1 MTWLISPLVLLA
13 AAPWVLLP
21 PLAMLRVVRSRSLA
35 EDSPTLPPSTPL
47 VSIIVPARNE
57 ARNIGR
63 CVRSILATPYAPIE
77 LIVVDDH
84 STDGTSDVARAAGGG
99 DARLRILASP
109 TLPNGWF
116 GKQWACTTGAAAA
129 SGSILLFTDA
139 DTMHAPDLLPRA
151 VNRSRRESA
160 DMLSVAGRQEMRSFW
175 ERLLQPQVF
184 WILIVRYGGTE
195 SVNRASR
202 PEDVIANGQYLLIGR
217 GAYEVAGGHAS
228 VRDKVAEDLALAQR
242 FFRLGLRVRLVRGDD
257 QLSTHMYGS
266 LSELTDGWG
275 KNVFAGGI
283 DAMPGGAVGRVLFPF
298 FLPLAP
304 LMALAPLA
312 GLVLALAGAAG
323 PAVATW
329 STICLAATLL
339 WWALI
344 YRGFHQRIW
353 YALLFPVGAAVVL
366 FIVLRAIGRGRRV
379 GWKGRE
385 YVAR

>member
-1 MTWLISPLVLLA
+1 
-13 AAPWVLLP
+13 
-21 PLAMLRVVRSRSLA
+21 MLRVARSRSLA
-35 EDSPTLPPSTPL
+35 EDPATLPPSAPL

-57 ARNIGR
+57 ARNIAR
-63 CVRSILATPYAPIE
+63 CVRSILATPYEAIE

-84 STDGTSDVARAAGGG
+84 STDGTSDVARAAAGG
-99 DARLRILASP
+99 DARLRILANP
-109 TLPNGWF
+109 ALPNGWF
-116 GKQWACTTGAAAA
+116 GKQWACTTGAGAA

-160 DMLSVAGRQEMRSFW
+160 DLLSVAGRQEMRSFW

-195 SVNRASR
+195 SVNGATRA
-202 PEDVIANGQYLLIGR
+202 EDVIANGQYLLIGR
-217 GAYEVAGGHAS
+217 AAYDTAGGHAS

-266 LSELTDGWG
+266 LSELIDGWG

-298 FLPLAP
+298 VLPLAP

-312 GLVLALAGAAG
+312 GLVLAFAGVAG
-323 PAVATW
+323 PAVAAW

-344 YRGFHQRIW
+344 YRGFHQRVW

-366 FIVLRAIGRGRRV
+366 FIVLRAIARGRRV